1 MLHIDNLISDM
12 EEEQKEIETA
22 KTYEGIKNEKDTQE
36 QKELET
42 ELEQKDKEQEEQK
55 EESEE

>member
-12 EEEQKEIETA
+12 EEQKEIETA
-22 KTYEGIKNEKDTQE
+22 KTYDGIKNEKDTQE
-36 QKELET
+36 QKELES

-55 EESEE
+55 EESEV